1 MQRLLL
7 LLLCLPLFSAAQTK
21 TIPGYTGYAVPAEQY
36 EDRMFT
42 KEKGA
47 VWTDAKQELQYFF
60 HTAKAGSLQ
69 LALRLT
75 NVKAGTIVQVQ
86 LAGKTQKMV
95 LTSTKAEKTFS
106 AGNFAIP
113 DSGFYMIRITA
124 LKKSGASIAEI
135 RSIDISGTATEG
147 IHFNEKPRRNAAS
160 VHLRYPIPDTMKAVA
175 FYNEITVPAGADP
188 VHTYYMACGFA
199 RGYFG
204 MQVNSATERRI
215 IFSVWDAGNE
225 AVDRNRVADS
235 NKVQLIAKGENVI
248 AEGFGNEGT
257 GGHSHWVYPWKTGTT
272 YAFMVTALPDSAGQ
286 TTIYAGYFKSPEA
299 KGWKLVAAF
308 RAPKDGKYLRS
319 LYSFSENFVGLNG
332 QLERKAY
339 YGNSWVQRENGSWKE
354 LLSATFSYDATGKA
368 RDRIDYGAGLQDTCF
383 YLAHGGYKISGVKW
397 ARYGDTLDRQPSMQ
411 RPLIDWTKN
420 ADSLAQ
426 LEKDR
431 QLIFASVAEKK
442 IDTSGNVQGVYY
454 QILTAG
460 SGDPVRVE
468 DTVTVYYKGS
478 LLSDGSIFD
487 QTRDN
492 KAATFPLKRLI
503 RGWQIGLPMC
513 RAGGKIRL
521 IIPSALA
528 YSIRTR
534 SKAIPPNSVLVFD
547 IEVLSV
553 KHS

>member
-1 MQRLLL
+1 MQRLLFI
-7 LLLCLPLFSAAQTK
+7 LLCIPLFSVAQTS
-21 TIPGYTGYAVPAEQY
+21 TIPGFTGYAVPAEPD
-36 EDRMFT
+36 EERMFT

-47 VWTDAKQELQYFF
+47 VWTDTKQELQYFF
-60 HTAKAGSLQ
+60 HTAKAGSVQ
-69 LALRLT
+69 LALRLA
-75 NVKAGTIVQVQ
+75 NVKAGTVLQVQ
-86 LAGKTQKMV
+86 LAGVTRKLV
-95 LTSTKAEKTFS
+95 LTAAAKEKVFS
-106 AGNFAIP
+106 AGSFTVP
-113 DSGFYMIRITA
+113 DSGFYMIRIKA
-124 LKKSGASIAEI
+124 LKKNGASVAEL
-135 RSIDISGTATEG
+135 RSIDISGRAAEG

-235 NKVQLIAKGENVI
+235 NKVQLIAKGDQVI

-257 GGHSHWVYPWKTGTT
+257 GGHSHWIYPWKTATT
-272 YAFMVTALPDSAGQ
+272 YAFLVTALPDSAGAA
-286 TTIYAGYFKSPEA
+286 TIYAGYFKSPESP
-299 KGWKLVAAF
+299 GWKLIAAF
-308 RAPKDGKYLRS
+308 RAPKDGKYLRN

-332 QLERKAY
+332 QLERKAFF
-339 YGNSWVQRENGSWKE
+339 GNSWVQRENGSWKE
-354 LLSATFSYDATGKA
+354 LGLATFSYDATGKA
-368 RDRIDYGAGLQDTCF
+368 GDRIDYHAGIKDTAF
-383 YLAHGGYKISGVKW
+383 FLSHGGFSISGRK
-397 ARYGDTLDRQPSMQ
+397 YGDSLFRKSSVQ
-411 RPLIDWTKN
+411 RPVIDWTKN

-431 QLIFASVAEKK
+431 QQIFSSIATKK
-442 IDTSGNVQGVYY
+442 IDTTGSVQGVYY
-454 QILTAG
+454 QIITAG
-460 SGDPVRVE
+460 TGEPVCVE

-478 LLSDGSIFD
+478 LLSDGSVFD

-492 KAATFPLKRLI
+492 RSAVFPLKRLI
-503 RGWQIGLPMC
+503 RGWQIGLSKC
-513 RAGGKIRL
+513 RVGGKIRL

-528 YSIRTR
+528 YGIRTR

-547 IEVLSV
+547 IEVLSA
-553 KHS
+553 KH